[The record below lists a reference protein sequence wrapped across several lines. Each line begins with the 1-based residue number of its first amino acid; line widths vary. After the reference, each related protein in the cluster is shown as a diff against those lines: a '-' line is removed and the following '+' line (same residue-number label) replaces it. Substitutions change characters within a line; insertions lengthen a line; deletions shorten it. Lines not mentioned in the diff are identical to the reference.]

1 MALVYRS
8 KVHWIYTAGLNG
20 YFNSQFSNYRGFL
33 YFLSFQVTYKV
44 GQIVKC
50 IDGDKAS
57 GVIVGWDENIEDLTE
72 KNNALSSEIQ
82 KTVREKEKSKVKL
95 HAISNGHYLNNRLLF
110 D

>member
-1 MALVYRS
+1 M
-8 KVHWIYTAGLNG
+8 
-20 YFNSQFSNYRGFL
+20 
-33 YFLSFQVTYKV
+33 
-44 GQIVKC
+44 KC

-110 D
+110 DVFRSAWHNINMQTQPWALISTVISKKENNVVWDLVD